1 MCTLK
6 LKTQEVKPHSVHKIH
21 MGRDN
26 DDKWMM
32 LESSVQSHLFYK
44 DEDSSEDSKMVEIGG
59 FILGKP
65 LIIVKFD
72 RYVYL

>member
-1 MCTLK
+1 
-6 LKTQEVKPHSVHKIH
+6 

-32 LESSVQSHLFYK
+32 LESSVQSHLFFK
-44 DEDSSEDSKMVEIGG
+44 DEDSTEDSKMVEIAGG

-65 LIIVKFD
+65 MIIVKFD

>member
-1 MCTLK
+1 
-6 LKTQEVKPHSVHKIH
+6 

-32 LESSVQSHLFYK
+32 LETSAQSYLFYK

-59 FILGKP
+59 GFILGK
-65 LIIVKFD
+65 LMIIVKFD
-72 RYVYL
+72 RYVYF